1 MSSIIHII
9 FILSPSLPEVRVR
22 VATETARCGPGRQE
36 KDWPGPE
43 REGGQVGTLL
53 LSHSYLQQRPGGCWW
68 LVGLARQQQGRL
80 PDRAG
85 LQCSGPELG
94 PGCVGSSRFPWHWS
108 LAQLT
113 ATGHSDSSSGIGLV
127 SLRSGCKAP
136 PPCLARKM
144 ANKK

>member
-53 LSHSYLQQRPGGCWW
+53 LSHSYLQQRPGGWW
-68 LVGLARQQQGRL
+68 AW
-80 PDRAG
+80 P
-85 LQCSGPELG
+85 
-94 PGCVGSSRFPWHWS
+94 GSSRAGCQTGQGSSAVVQSSAQAVWAPADFPG
-108 LAQLT
+108 
-113 ATGHSDSSSGIGLV
+113 TGHWHSYRSLRLLLRHRIGFTQVRLQGSSSL
-127 SLRSGCKAP
+127 
-136 PPCLARKM
+136 PCQKNGQQEM
-144 ANKK
+144 KFITK